1 MEEQDVVK
9 ALAALAQPLRLRV
22 FRVLVVA
29 GPAGLTPGALCEQL
43 DVAATSLSFHLKELT
58 HADLVS
64 QERNGRHLIY
74 RASFERMNAL
84 LSYLTAHCCQ
94 GEACLAVASPTP
106 CTTC

>member
-1 MEEQDVVK
+1 MAIR
-9 ALAALAQPLRLRV
+9 ALAALAQETRLAL
-22 FRVLVVA
+22 FRLLVEQ
-29 GPAGLTPGALCEQL
+29 GPAGLTPGRIAAVL
-43 DVAATSLSFHLKELT
+43 DVPPATLSFHLKELA

-74 RASFERMNAL
+74 RASFEQMNAL

-94 GEACLAVASPTP
+94 GEACLAVASPTT